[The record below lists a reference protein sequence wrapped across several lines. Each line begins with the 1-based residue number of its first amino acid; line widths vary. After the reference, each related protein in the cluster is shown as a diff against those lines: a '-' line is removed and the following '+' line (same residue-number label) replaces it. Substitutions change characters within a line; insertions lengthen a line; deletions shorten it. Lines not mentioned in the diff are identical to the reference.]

1 MAYINLLPWRE
12 AARKEKQ
19 KQYVTILAMTAVMS
33 FLLFFLINM
42 VYSSMIDGQYQR
54 NRYLE
59 NEIKVLDQKIAEIR
73 TLNETKRSLQQ
84 RMSLIEQ
91 LQGSRNLG
99 TEIMSEIARVV
110 PSGIYLTQLEKKGS
124 NLLLIGRSE
133 SNNRLSTMLRDAE
146 QSELLDSPLLEFI
159 EAGKDESRLLSNF
172 KMHLTVKGYEA
183 VQDNEPV
190 TPSARG
196 GAR

>member
-19 KQYVTILAMTAVMS
+19 KQYVTVLAMTAVVS
-33 FLLFFLINM
+33 FVVFFLINM

-59 NEIKVLDQKIAEIR
+59 NEIKVLDQRIAEIR

-183 VQDNEPV
+183 VQDNQPV

>member
-19 KQYVTILAMTAVMS
+19 KQYVTVLAMTAVVS
-33 FLLFFLINM
+33 FLVFFLINM

-59 NEIKVLDQKIAEIR
+59 NEIKVLDQRIAEIR

-183 VQDNEPV
+183 VQDDQPV

>member
-19 KQYVTILAMTAVMS
+19 KQYVTVLAMTAVMS
-33 FLLFFLINM
+33 FLVFFLINM

-59 NEIKVLDQKIAEIR
+59 NEIKVLDQRIAEIR

-99 TEIMSEIARVV
+99 TEIMSDIAKVV

-146 QSELLDSPLLEFI
+146 QSDLLDSPLLEFI

-183 VQDNEPV
+183 VQGSEPI
-190 TPSARG
+190 TPSAKG

>member
-19 KQYVTILAMTAVMS
+19 KQYVTVLAMTAVVS
-33 FLLFFLINM
+33 FLVFFLIHM

-59 NEIKVLDQKIAEIR
+59 NEIKVLDQRIAEIR

-183 VQDNEPV
+183 VQDNQPV

>member
-19 KQYVTILAMTAVMS
+19 KQYVTVLAMTAVFT
-33 FLLFFLINM
+33 FLVFFLINM
-42 VYSSMIDGQYQR
+42 VYSSMLDGQYQR

-59 NEIKVLDQKIAEIR
+59 NEIKIENQKIREIE
-73 TLNETKRSLQQ
+73 TLDETKRSLQQ
-84 RMSLIEQ
+84 RMNLIEQ

-99 TEIMSEIARVV
+99 TEIMSEIANVV

-124 NLLLIGRSE
+124 SLLLIGRSE

-172 KMHLTVKGYEA
+172 KMHLKVKGYEA
-183 VQDNEPV
+183 LQDSQPV
-190 TPSARG
+190 APAARG

>member
-19 KQYVTILAMTAVMS
+19 KQYVTVLAMTAVVS
-33 FLLFFLINM
+33 FLVFFLINM

-59 NEIKVLDQKIAEIR
+59 NEIKVLDQRIAEIR

-183 VQDNEPV
+183 VQDNQPV

>member
-19 KQYVTILAMTAVMS
+19 KQYVTVLAMTAVVS
-33 FLLFFLINM
+33 FLVFFLINM

-59 NEIKVLDQKIAEIR
+59 KEIKVLDQRIAEIR

-183 VQDNEPV
+183 VQDNQPV